1 MLDEIP
7 ATLLEAVRYF
17 SDIEN
22 CNHFMAEIK
31 WPNGKIVCPK
41 CGNES
46 CHELASRKGT
56 LKCNKAACQKQF
68 SYKVGTIFED
78 SPLGLDKWFV
88 AIWSIAN
95 CKNGISSHELGR
107 ALGVTQ
113 KTAWFMLHRI
123 RKAMESGSFEKLAGE
138 VESDE
143 TFIGGKAANM
153 HKAVRERKI
162 QGRGSV
168 GKTPVQGLVERGGRI
183 KTFVIPGATADV
195 LQGNVLM
202 NVQKDSH
209 LYTDEATAYAGLI
222 AAYVHQTVNHGVG
235 EYVKGRTHTNT
246 LECFWSLLNRA
257 LKGTYTHVEPFH
269 LHRYT
274 TEQAFR
280 WNEREHNDAL
290 RFLLVLRGVLGKR
303 LTYRKLAAIGD
314 AGFMGLE

>member
-17 SDIEN
+17 SDLDN
-22 CNHFMAEIK
+22 CNAFMAEIK
-31 WPNGKIVCPK
+31 WPSGRIVCPK
-41 CGNES
+41 CAYDN
-46 CHELASRKGT
+46 CVPVKSRPK
-56 LKCNKAACQKQF
+56 LQCNKCRCQF

-95 CKNGISSHELGR
+95 CKNGISSHELSR

-123 RKAMESGSFEKLAGE
+123 RKAMESVSFEKLAGE

-153 HKAVRERKI
+153 HKAKRERKI

-183 KTFVIPGATADV
+183 KTFVVGSADASA

-202 NVQKDSH
+202 NVQKGSH

-235 EYVKGRTHTNT
+235 EYVKGRAHTNT
-246 LECFWSLLNRA
+246 LECFWALLSRA
-257 LKGTYTHVEPFH
+257 LKGTYTHCEPFH
-269 LHRYT
+269 LHRYCG
-274 TEQAFR
+274 EQAFR
-280 WNEREHNDAL
+280 WNERETNDAV
-290 RFLLVLRGVLGKR
+290 RFLIVLRGVLGKR